1 MLRGAEASASDN
13 YFESGGATMSEARQ
27 AYSEDTLIEQPAIEL
42 LKSIGWTHTNCFAET
57 FGGTGTL
64 GRKSDRDVVL
74 TAKLLPA
81 LKRLNPTLPPTAIS
95 LAVEDITRDRSAMSL
110 AAANREIYALLK
122 GGVRVKY
129 NDPQRGMVDENVQV
143 IDWNDPARNDFFL
156 ASQLWVSGTVY
167 RRRADLVGF
176 VNGIPILFIEL
187 KAAHRRLE
195 NAFKDNLRDY
205 KDTIPHLLWANGF
218 IILSNGSESRM
229 GSITADWERFSEWK
243 KINAEGER
251 GVVSL
256 ETMVRGTCEPSKLLD
271 LVENFTL
278 FAEVGGGVIKIVAKN
293 HQLLGVNNAID
304 SVVGIKQNQGKL
316 GVFWHTQGSG
326 KSYSMVFFAQK
337 VLRKV
342 PGNWTFVVVTDREEL
357 DGQIYK
363 TFASVGA
370 VTEAEE
376 RVRADSGKHLRDL
389 LGEDH
394 RYLFTLIHK
403 FNLTQGEKTTGI
415 NVYPRL
421 SDRSDVICMTDEA
434 HRSQYDLLAL
444 NMRNALPKA
453 AFIGFTGTPLIKGQE
468 QRTKE
473 VFGDY
478 VSVYDFRQ
486 SVADQATVPLFYEN
500 RIPELQLVNT
510 QLNEDME
517 KLLEDAELDA
527 DQEKK
532 LEREFGREYHL
543 ITREDR
549 LDTIAADVVRHFVG
563 RGFRGKAMF
572 IAIDKA
578 TAVRMYDKVKVQWAK
593 QLAELQQKL
602 SKAAQVER
610 DAIAD
615 RVAFMESTDMA
626 VVVSQAQNEIDDFKK
641 LGLDIKTHR
650 ERMVKEDLETKFKD
664 SDDPLRLVFVCA
676 MWITGFDVPSCS
688 TVYLDKPMKNHTLMQ
703 TIARANRVW
712 KDKVNGL
719 IVDYVGVFRDLQRAL
734 AIYGG
739 GGASG
744 GGESPVQPKAELVE
758 MLKTAIQQTSDFCKE
773 RDVNVNKL
781 LGSAGFERIAL
792 IDDAVEAIVIN
803 DETQKRYLSMANFV
817 RRIYRAILPD
827 PAANDFAAEVMLFW
841 VIAEKIRSGID
852 PPDIAK
858 VMEQVEELLDR
869 SVAADSYV
877 IQAAQEPQAK
887 YLDLSQIDFEAL
899 RKAFEQSRKHTEIM
913 KLRNLVEQTL
923 QQLIDLNPT
932 RVDYLEKFQK
942 LIDEYNAGSANTDA
956 IYEQLLTFAQALSD
970 EQKRHIK
977 EQLSEEELALFD
989 ILTKPRPEITAKEE
1003 GEVKAV
1009 ARALLVTL
1017 KNEKLVL
1024 DWRSRQQTRASV
1036 KLCIEELLDKLP
1048 RAYTPELYQDK
1059 CQAVYQHVYDHYT
1072 GVDVSRYS
1080 V

>member
-1 MLRGAEASASDN
+1 
-13 YFESGGATMSEARQ
+13 
-27 AYSEDTLIEQPAIEL
+27 
-42 LKSIGWTHTNCFAET
+42 
-57 FGGTGTL
+57 
-64 GRKSDRDVVL
+64 
-74 TAKLLPA
+74 
-81 LKRLNPTLPPTAIS
+81 
-95 LAVEDITRDRSAMSL
+95 
-110 AAANREIYALLK
+110 
-122 GGVRVKY
+122 
-129 NDPQRGMVDENVQV
+129 
-143 IDWNDPARNDFFL
+143 
-156 ASQLWVSGTVY
+156 
-167 RRRADLVGF
+167 
-176 VNGIPILFIEL
+176 
-187 KAAHRRLE
+187 
-195 NAFKDNLRDY
+195 
-205 KDTIPHLLWANGF
+205 
-218 IILSNGSESRM
+218 M

-243 KINAEGER
+243 KINSEGER

-256 ETMVRGTCEPSKLLD
+256 ETMLRATSAPTKLLD
-271 LVENFTL
+271 LIENFTL

-293 HQLLGVNNAID
+293 HQFLGVNNAID
-304 SVVGIKQNQGKL
+304 AVRGIKLNQGKL

-337 VLRKV
+337 VLRKL
-342 PGNWTFVVVTDREEL
+342 PGSWTFLVVTDRDEL

-370 VTEAEE
+370 VREAEE
-376 RVRADSGKHLRDL
+376 RVRAESGMHLRTL
-389 LGEDH
+389 LTEDH

-403 FNLTQGEKTTGI
+403 FNLTQEEKSKGVKI
-415 NVYPRL
+415 YPKL
-421 SDRSDVICMTDEA
+421 SDRSDVIVMTDEA

-444 NMRNALPKA
+444 NMRNALPHA
-453 AFIGFTGTPLIKGQE
+453 AFIGFTGTPLITGQE

-517 KLLEDAELDA
+517 KLLEEAELDA

-549 LDTIAADVVRHFVG
+549 LDTIAADVVRHFLG

-578 TAVRMYDKVKVQWAK
+578 TAVRMFDKVKVEWAK
-593 QLAELQQKL
+593 HLGELKQKL
-602 SKAAQVER
+602 LKATELER
-610 DAIAD
+610 DAIQD
-615 RVAFMESTDMA
+615 RIAFMETTDMA
-626 VVVSQAQNEIDDFKK
+626 VVVSQSQNEVDDFKK

-664 SDDPLRLVFVCA
+664 PDDPLRLVFVCA

-712 KDKVNGL
+712 RDKVSGL

-739 GGASG
+739 VGRGGEG
-744 GGESPVQPKAELVE
+744 GGGDSPVQPKKELVE
-758 MLKTAIQQTSDFCKE
+758 ILTDAIKQTTDFCKE
-773 RDVNVNKL
+773 RGIDVSKL
-781 LGSAGFERIAL
+781 LASTGFQRVAL
-792 IDDAVEAIVIN
+792 IDDAVEAIVVN
-803 DETQKRYLSMANFV
+803 DETQKQFFSLANFV

-827 PAANDFAAEVMLFW
+827 PAANNFAAEVMLFW

-852 PPDIAK
+852 PPDISK
-858 VMEQVEELLDR
+858 VMKEVETLLDR
-869 SVAADSYV
+869 SVAAEGYV
-877 IQAAQEPQAK
+877 IQAAHAEKPK

-899 RKAFEQSRKHTEIM
+899 RKTFEKGRKHTEIM
-913 KLRNLVEQTL
+913 KLRQMVEQVL

-942 LIDEYNAGSANTDA
+942 LIDEYNAGSANTDV
-956 IYEQLLTFAQALSD
+956 IFEQLLKFAQALSD
-970 EQKRHIK
+970 EEKRHVR
-977 EQLSEEELALFD
+977 EQLTEEELALFD
-989 ILTKPRPEITAKEE
+989 ILTKPRPAITAKQEA
-1003 GEVKAV
+1003 EVKTV
-1009 ARALLVTL
+1009 AKALLHTL
-1017 KNEKLVL
+1017 KSEKLVL
-1024 DWRSRQQTRASV
+1024 DWRNRQQTRAAV
-1036 KLCIEELLDKLP
+1036 KLCIEELLDQLP
-1048 RAYTPELYQDK
+1048 RAYTPEIYESK
-1059 CQAVYQHVYDHYT
+1059 CQAVYQHVYDHYQGAGQT
-1072 GVDVSRYS
+1072 VYVA
-1080 V
+1080 